1 MLSGIVDRTGTIDN
15 NTNYFTFLISLKIY
29 NSFNVFIIFLSSCY
43 DTRDDSVIYFV
54 VDLYKSNVRDV
65 YLIAPMSIPRPL
77 ETWLMSHTDHYQPD
91 AWHASCIKAPNDKI
105 SCWALFVHVTSLEY
119 LLPVVLKC
127 QGCLFLLQKVDIRFI
142 WSANLHT

>member
-15 NTNYFTFLISLKIY
+15 NTNYFTFLISLKMY

-77 ETWLMSHTDHYQPD
+77 ET
-91 AWHASCIKAPNDKI
+91 
-105 SCWALFVHVTSLEY
+105 
-119 LLPVVLKC
+119 
-127 QGCLFLLQKVDIRFI
+127 
-142 WSANLHT
+142 